1 MKLRINE
8 KDTSMKYKTY
18 GNIEKCFNIL
28 VNEKGYS
35 KEDAQ
40 DIIDHMLADY
50 KYNPNSN
57 DSLLRRVNLVL
68 SKDEYEKEYGIT
80 ERYTRL
86 KEKETPN
93 IEVKHE
99 GILEVPEGKNVDDL
113 PLSHFV
119 NLANKKGLSKIT
131 KALNNLQ
138 VWNKNDDPKLSKW
151 AGDMIDKLN
160 KKLKKDEGV
169 THRAYN
175 LDNDESRRK
184 EIADRLGGKFT
195 PDDHLLMCKDNKLI
209 NIQIGKKYKCTA
221 FNGQRVEVVSVD
233 DIFTNDGQDTAT
245 LTVSYRHK
253 LYGVASTQ
261 LYESVDSIDKLNKK
275 FKKDESLIKERN
287 FSYSRTVANGDLYT
301 CPICG
306 NEIFYDELLGFYCD
320 ECGEQF
326 EDETIEE
333 LQIEEKLKK
342 DESLGVKESNNSI
355 RESNNL
361 YDYIDDMGFSHW
373 GHMFGYKIYN
383 EMTDDNTFVLSDNE
397 RTAKEYGEWLVDIYK
412 NYDEETIEDRLNE
425 FDYIVSRS
433 KSDVIV
439 TDPEYWKDERK
450 NDKVY
455 IVYEYDNSDVAY
467 IVQIIG
473 SWSSRF

>member
-1 MKLRINE
+1 MVKNMTPGRADIELFVECLFNQYSHILLREEHITRADKLKGYREYENGDEVKRELADMLERFVTKYESNDYVCDVRFHASNKEGLSNYIDVTFNTPFGAKEWLKHMSIRASDHYQRKGREKKKVDEYIDLNGKTVSDIEKELDRIINKRIRRLEREFNLPKAQNESLRKGNAIMKLRIN
-8 KDTSMKYKTY
+8 
-18 GNIEKCFNIL
+18 
-28 VNEKGYS
+28 
-35 KEDAQ
+35 
-40 DIIDHMLADY
+40 
-50 KYNPNSN
+50 
-57 DSLLRRVNLVL
+57 
-68 SKDEYEKEYGIT
+68 
-80 ERYTRL
+80 
-86 KEKETPN
+86 EKETPN

-160 KKLKKDEGV
+160 KKLKKDE
-169 THRAYN
+169 
-175 LDNDESRRK
+175 
-184 EIADRLGGKFT
+184 
-195 PDDHLLMCKDNKLI
+195 
-209 NIQIGKKYKCTA
+209 
-221 FNGQRVEVVSVD
+221 
-233 DIFTNDGQDTAT
+233 
-245 LTVSYRHK
+245 
-253 LYGVASTQ
+253 
-261 LYESVDSIDKLNKK
+261 
-275 FKKDESLIKERN
+275 
-287 FSYSRTVANGDLYT
+287 
-301 CPICG
+301 
-306 NEIFYDELLGFYCD
+306 
-320 ECGEQF
+320 
-326 EDETIEE
+326 
-333 LQIEEKLKK
+333 
-342 DESLGVKESNNSI
+342 SLGIKESNNGIS
-355 RESNNL
+355 ESNNL

-450 NDKVY
+450 TDKVY

-467 IVQIIG
+467 IVQVIS
-473 SWSSRF
+473 SWSGRF